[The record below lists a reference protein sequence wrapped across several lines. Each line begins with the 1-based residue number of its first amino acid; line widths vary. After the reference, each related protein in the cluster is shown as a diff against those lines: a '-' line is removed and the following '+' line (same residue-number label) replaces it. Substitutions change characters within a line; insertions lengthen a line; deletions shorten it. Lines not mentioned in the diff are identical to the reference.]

1 MILLAVE
8 LTHVGRFRE
17 TLRLGPFDRGITILA
32 APNESG
38 KSTVMRA
45 VARALFDKHTTRGDE
60 IKSLQPA
67 GTDLAPRIAVE
78 FATQAGRFRIEKT
91 FLQSPRSLLRQEIA
105 GSWQTVAE
113 GDGADLRLQELLQST
128 LPGRGATRAEH
139 WGFFGFLWARQGE
152 PAMWPALDEG
162 DIGQRIR
169 SQLARVE
176 IDPVIEALR
185 QQLSRDA
192 DAILTSTGQPKAGGA
207 LRLAE
212 DDLAAIEQELTSLRR
227 LQAEL
232 EGSQRTYQ
240 NALQQVALLEK
251 EHEDKKRIANE
262 TQALAQ
268 QAEGVKR
275 ELETRQVEFSTARE
289 KLSAVI
295 HDHDLLQQRI
305 KEREGVQ
312 NKQEAGQAAIRTAE
326 QRLSERREQREQA
339 QGSRPTLEKQHQSL
353 RQAHQRVQSLLKHR
367 SLLSQHRGLL
377 RQAEQASET
386 ATRIQ
391 NLRSELSRL
400 PSVTPAKLRS
410 WEELADRSRSLRAQL
425 DVAGLEIVLT
435 PNQNGT
441 VQVAESLKTREE
453 TLSAGK
459 STTLRSP
466 HSVELVLPGW
476 GRVGIHSGAVETHTL
491 SKDLA
496 AAESRLQEELKA
508 EGLATVAAAREAVAR
523 AQELSS
529 LLRSLEAVLKQQLE
543 SQPSLDLL
551 KESAARLHSRANAL
565 EASLVLTPEEREV
578 SQTELESEDA
588 RLAQASPAAESE
600 LTALDQKLARLHTEE
615 REAGTE
621 LQKATQAHHTLSLS
635 LQTVQSQ
642 MESLKARYP
651 EGMDAARSHA
661 QVRFAEAE
669 ARLKL
674 LQTQLPPD
682 FEKLPERNR
691 RATSVLQQ
699 VANELQQRR
708 AERDQAQGALESLGG
723 QGLYSRETDLEEKR
737 VEATLRRNAAR
748 LRGTSARIG
757 QLLIDFRKEAATRSV
772 LQPLE
777 DRLTSAFA
785 EMSGVQHRKVFL
797 DDSLRIA
804 GIGPSRDSSHRFDD
818 LSQGA
823 KEQLLLCLRIAVAQ
837 ELATKEPQTLILDD
851 SLVNTDPARLIRIGE
866 GLAFLAKEL
875 QIIVLTCHSDR
886 YRDFQQITLS
896 P

>member
-17 TLRLGPFDRGITILA
+17 TIRLGPFERGITVLA

-128 LPGRGATRAEH
+128 LPGRGATRPEH

-152 PAMWPALDEG
+152 PTAWPALDEEG
-162 DIGQRIR
+162 IGQRIR

-192 DAILTSTGQPKAGGA
+192 DTILTSTGQPKAGGA
-207 LRLAE
+207 LRVAE
-212 DDLAAIEQELTSLRR
+212 DDLAAIEQELASLRR
-227 LQAEL
+227 LQSEL
-232 EGSQRTYQ
+232 EASQRTYQ

-268 QAEGVKR
+268 KAEGVKH
-275 ELETRQVEFSTARE
+275 ELETRQVEFTTARE
-289 KLSAVI
+289 KLSAIV
-295 HDHDLLQQRI
+295 HDYDLLQQRA
-305 KEREGVQ
+305 KDCEGLQ
-312 NKQEAGQAAIRTAE
+312 SKQASGQAAIGAAEHRVSACRT
-326 QRLSERREQREQA
+326 QREQA
-339 QGSRPTLEKQHQSL
+339 QSARPHLENKVQSL
-353 RQAHQRVQSLLKHR
+353 RQALQRVQSLLKYR
-367 SLLSQHRGLL
+367 SLLSQHRVLL
-377 RQAEQASET
+377 RQTEQASET
-386 ATRIQ
+386 VTRIQ
-391 NLRSELSRL
+391 NLRAELSRL
-400 PSVTPAKLRS
+400 PNITPAKLRS

-425 DVAGLEIVLT
+425 DVAGLEVILT
-435 PNQNGT
+435 PDQDSAI
-441 VQVAESLKTREE
+441 QVAEALKIREE
-453 TLSAGK
+453 ILSAGK
-459 STTLRSP
+459 SVTLRSP
-466 HSVELVLPGW
+466 QSIDLLLPGW
-476 GRVGIHSGAVETHTL
+476 GRVVIHSGAVETKTL
-491 SKDLA
+491 SKDLT
-496 AAESRLQEELKA
+496 AAESRLQEELKS
-508 EGLATVAAAREAVAR
+508 EGLASVPLAREAVAR
-523 AQELSS
+523 SQELSS
-529 LLRSLEAVLKQQLE
+529 LVRSLETALKQQLE

-551 KESAARLHSRANAL
+551 KDSAARLLSRADAL
-565 EASLVLTPEEREV
+565 EASLALTPAEREI

-588 RLAQASPAAESE
+588 RLAQACPAAEAE
-600 LTALDQKLARLHTEE
+600 LAALDQKLARLHTEE
-615 REAGTE
+615 REAGSE
-621 LQKATQAHHTLSLS
+621 LQRVTQAHHTLSLT

-642 MESLKARYP
+642 MEALKARYLD
-651 EGMDAARSHA
+651 GLDAARSRA
-661 QVRFAEAE
+661 QVHFAEAE
-669 ARLKL
+669 ARWKA
-674 LQTQLPPD
+674 LQAQLPPD

-748 LRGTSARIG
+748 LRGTSARMG

-777 DRLTSAFA
+777 DRLTSTFA

-797 DDSLRIA
+797 DDSLRIV
-804 GIGPSRDSSHRFDD
+804 GIGPSRDSTHRFED

-851 SLVNTDPARLIRIGE
+851 SLVNTDPARQIRIGE
-866 GLAFLAKEL
+866 GLASLAKNL
-875 QIIVLTCHSDR
+875 QVIVLTCHSDR
-886 YRDFQQITLS
+886 YRDFQQISLS

>member
-17 TLRLGPFDRGITILA
+17 TIRLGPFERGITVLA

-128 LPGRGATRAEH
+128 LPGRGATRPEH

-152 PAMWPALDEG
+152 PTAWPALDEEG
-162 DIGQRIR
+162 IGQRIR

-192 DAILTSTGQPKAGGA
+192 DTILTSTGQPKAGGA
-207 LRLAE
+207 LRVAE
-212 DDLAAIEQELTSLRR
+212 DDLAAIEQELASLRR
-227 LQAEL
+227 LQSEL
-232 EGSQRTYQ
+232 EASQRTYQ

-268 QAEGVKR
+268 KAEGVKH
-275 ELETRQVEFSTARE
+275 ELETRQVEFTTARE
-289 KLSAVI
+289 KLSAIV
-295 HDHDLLQQRI
+295 HDYDLLQQRA
-305 KEREGVQ
+305 KDCEGLQ
-312 NKQEAGQAAIRTAE
+312 SKQASGQAAIGAAEHRVSACRT
-326 QRLSERREQREQA
+326 QREQA
-339 QGSRPTLEKQHQSL
+339 QSARPHLENKVQSL
-353 RQAHQRVQSLLKHR
+353 RQALQRVQSLLKYR
-367 SLLSQHRGLL
+367 SLLSQHRVLL
-377 RQAEQASET
+377 RQTEQASET
-386 ATRIQ
+386 VTRIQ
-391 NLRSELSRL
+391 NLRAELSRL
-400 PSVTPAKLRS
+400 PNITPAKLRS

-425 DVAGLEIVLT
+425 DVAGLEVILT
-435 PNQNGT
+435 PDQDSAI
-441 VQVAESLKTREE
+441 QVAEALKIREE
-453 TLSAGK
+453 ILSAGK
-459 STTLRSP
+459 SVTLRSP
-466 HSVELVLPGW
+466 QSIDLLLPGW
-476 GRVGIHSGAVETHTL
+476 GRVVIHSGAVETKTL
-491 SKDLA
+491 SKDLT
-496 AAESRLQEELKA
+496 AAESRLQEELKS
-508 EGLATVAAAREAVAR
+508 EGLASVPLAREAVAR
-523 AQELSS
+523 SQELSS
-529 LLRSLEAVLKQQLE
+529 LVRSLETALKQQLE

-551 KESAARLHSRANAL
+551 KDSAARLLSRADAL
-565 EASLVLTPEEREV
+565 EASLALTPAEREI

-588 RLAQASPAAESE
+588 RLAQACPAAEAE
-600 LTALDQKLARLHTEE
+600 LAALDQKLARLHTEE
-615 REAGTE
+615 REAGSE
-621 LQKATQAHHTLSLS
+621 LQRVTQAHHTLSLT

-642 MESLKARYP
+642 MEALKARYLD
-651 EGMDAARSHA
+651 GLDAARSRA
-661 QVRFAEAE
+661 QVHFAEAE
-669 ARLKL
+669 ARWKA
-674 LQTQLPPD
+674 LQAQLPPD

-748 LRGTSARIG
+748 LRGTSARMG

-797 DDSLRIA
+797 DDSLRIV
-804 GIGPSRDSSHRFDD
+804 GIGPSRDSTHRFED

-851 SLVNTDPARLIRIGE
+851 SLVNTDPARQIRIGE
-866 GLAFLAKEL
+866 GLASLAKNL
-875 QIIVLTCHSDR
+875 QVIVLTCHSDR
-886 YRDFQQITLS
+886 YRDFQQISLS